1 MATTNKVIRTSNK
14 IFLPVMVALVV
25 AVVAIA
31 FLYLRV
37 RSKRN
42 YVLAVIED
50 QIKDL
55 EGVTLRASKL
65 DRTISS
71 RLESIKEKLKNLVWT

>member
-1 MATTNKVIRTSNK
+1 
-14 IFLPVMVALVV
+14 LPVIAVLAVAAV
-25 AVVAIA
+25 AVA
-31 FLYLRV
+31 FLYFRV
-37 RSKRN
+37 RSNRN
-42 YVLAVIED
+42 YVLSVIED

-71 RLESIKEKLKNLVWT
+71 RLESIKERLKQLIWT